1 MDRKHRQLFANI
13 AATSADERKQ
23 RDQHR
28 SVHHNIS
35 NMLKRSNMRTTVDDF
50 QETPPAAASSVA
62 SFSSMKS
69 DEKSNRYVLKI
80 DIVSQQEV
88 VVQSAKAGQQV
99 EQCRRRESIK
109 KGHIS
114 VMSINQE
121 CNNNNNSRV
130 MMVPIDGNLSDDQKL
145 VLNIS
150 ADGTSSISARAKNIN
165 RIMLSD
171 SFSNS
176 DDHLDSGTCSD
187 ADINVFHSPTSESPQ
202 PPPLPPKLNGKSS
215 SQRQKD
221 QQMLSDS
228 FYSDASSASS
238 SDSMQYNG
246 SLTIHHNGSTVVAN
260 NHHLVSPDLIRSIED
275 HHHSNSTTKNSCRD
289 VIGSDGSE
297 PNGSPLPISLLMDI
311 RRNRTLKFNDED
323 GDDEETTSD
332 ENEDHELIMCNRA
345 MSDGEEKLVIFSDD
359 KSYKFHINEHLSNN
373 LKDCNIMTHEESDE
387 NFAGYKDIH
396 SRTATIRS
404 AKGTIRGVKNRVRNG
419 IKTFLLNS
427 STTVR
432 VSSNQ
437 VFFCFLRVRSV
448 CI

>member
-1 MDRKHRQLFANI
+1 
-13 AATSADERKQ
+13 
-23 RDQHR
+23 
-28 SVHHNIS
+28 
-35 NMLKRSNMRTTVDDF
+35 MLKRNMRAVVRDEDF
-50 QETPPAAASSVA
+50 QETPPTSSVA
-62 SFSSMKS
+62 PFSSMKS
-69 DEKSNRYVLKI
+69 DQNSNRYVLKI
-80 DIVSQQEV
+80 DIVQQQQQ
-88 VVQSAKAGQQV
+88 VQSATTTTTTGQ
-99 EQCRRRESIK
+99 EQQRESN
-109 KGHIS
+109 IS

-121 CNNNNNSRV
+121 CNNRV
-130 MMVPIDGNLSDDQKL
+130 MMVPSSFDGNLSDDQKL

-150 ADGTSSISARAKNIN
+150 ADGTSSICGVAKAKNIN

-215 SQRQKD
+215 SARQQQQQKE

-246 SLTIHHNGSTVVAN
+246 SLTIHSNG
-260 NHHLVSPDLIRSIED
+260 NHHLVSPDLIRSID
-275 HHHSNSTTKNSCRD
+275 HHSNSDSKNSCRG
-289 VIGSDGSE
+289 VIGSDGSNSSSE
-297 PNGSPLPISLLMDI
+297 QNSSPLPISLLMDI
-311 RRNRTLKFNDED
+311 RSRSLKFNDED

-332 ENEDHELIMCNRA
+332 ENEDHELIMCNSA
-345 MSDGEEKLVIFSDD
+345 MSDEKLVIFSDD
-359 KSYKFHINEHLSNN
+359 KSYKFHINEHLSNSIE
-373 LKDCNIMTHEESDE
+373 DCHIMAHDESDE

-432 VSSNQ
+432 VSSDQ
-437 VFFCFLRVRSV
+437 VFSFFFLSSREFNKA
-448 CI
+448 